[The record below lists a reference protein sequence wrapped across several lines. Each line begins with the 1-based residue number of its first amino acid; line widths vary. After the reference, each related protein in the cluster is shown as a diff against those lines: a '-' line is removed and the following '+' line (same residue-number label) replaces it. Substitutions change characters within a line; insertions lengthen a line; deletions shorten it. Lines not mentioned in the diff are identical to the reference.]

1 MSTLLRLLRTT
12 RISNSNSLQTLR
24 TSRSPPRMSNYS
36 SPSHTRL
43 PKSRSYHSS
52 FPPRDNSAANKTV
65 LYSMIGIN
73 VAVFCGAMY
82 TKAQAQSGYPQPF
95 VKFMRIMTCNLTDCL
110 KSGAWYQMLTNT
122 FTHLDL
128 FHLGGNM
135 LTAYFLGGFLCYAP
149 LITPFRFVTIAIGS
163 GITGSVGF
171 LVQRYL
177 ASGKTGYDQ
186 VRGLGFSGA
195 LMGITSVAACMAPFT
210 KVMIYGIIPVPL
222 WGLVV
227 GYGFY
232 DGYYVNDRNSRI
244 GHAGHLGGAV
254 FGVAYYLLRLRG
266 LRF

>member
-1 MSTLLRLLRTT
+1 
-12 RISNSNSLQTLR
+12 
-24 TSRSPPRMSNYS
+24 
-36 SPSHTRL
+36 
-43 PKSRSYHSS
+43 
-52 FPPRDNSAANKTV
+52 
-65 LYSMIGIN
+65 MIGIN

-171 LVQRYL
+171 LFQRYL

-186 VRGLGFSGA
+186 VLGGVDGHHECGGVYGTVYEGDDLWHHSGA
-195 LMGITSVAACMAPFT
+195 AVGI
-210 KVMIYGIIPVPL
+210 
-222 WGLVV
+222 
-227 GYGFY
+227 
-232 DGYYVNDRNSRI
+232 
-244 GHAGHLGGAV
+244 GGWV
-254 FGVAYYLLRLRG
+254 WFLRRVLCERQE
-266 LRF
+266 